1 MRTDENPAEAFE
13 RSFKAAGRS
22 LVVMSDGTISGPAKS
37 KVLSQPDKQDLR
49 CCEEIGCIKFLLLY

>member
-1 MRTDENPAEAFE
+1 MKILQTHSSVLSRLQGA
-13 RSFKAAGRS
+13 
-22 LVVMSDGTISGPAKS
+22 LVIMSDGTISGPAKS